1 MRRLSSTRSADMAT
15 GGGQVLATVSKVLSM
30 LKLHLT
36 RVSVKDPN
44 SFPNNT
50 SITEHVDLNSHSKS
64 EKNSTSP
71 LRRITSASNI
81 VDRLTVEVQLK
92 EGENRQLR
100 EELYKKDQM
109 LSMLTEGL
117 KEVLSYFVVC
127 HRHITLSY

>member
-1 MRRLSSTRSADMAT
+1 MAT